1 MMVLANLLAPTQGI
15 VMTAFVPMGKSNGT
29 AQLAPVFQPLAPM
42 TAYVAT
48 VQKIGI
54 IIRVLVLKPTPC
66 TDDGVCSNG
75 TENWDN
81 NTVLVRKQ
89 TYQPL
94 APMTAYAAMA

>member
-1 MMVLANLLAPTQGI
+1 LLAPTQGI

-29 AQLAPVFQPLAPM
+29 AQLAPVKPLLALFQPLAPM

-54 IIRVLVLKPTPC
+54 IIRVLVLKPT
-66 TDDGVCSNG
+66 
-75 TENWDN
+75 
-81 NTVLVRKQ
+81 
-89 TYQPL
+89 YQPL